1 MTARLEEVLGELG
14 MVVGEAI
21 GCSPWITVTQNDIDA
36 FAEVT
41 RDPDPM
47 HIDPQW
53 CAEHGPFPT
62 TVAFGFLTMSLITH
76 MSHTAR
82 EWPAGVYALN
92 LGFDRLRFIAPVP
105 VGSRIR
111 GCFRLEDASLRED
124 GSVRTVTAVEVE
136 IEGHDRPALA
146 GSWLGVF
153 YPPAAQAKL
162 VA

>member
-1 MTARLEEVLGELG
+1 MSDGLDNALAELG
-14 MVVGEAI
+14 MTVGEVI
-21 GCSPWITVTQNDIDA
+21 GSSPWITVTQDDIDT
-36 FAEVT
+36 FAKVT

-47 HIDPQW
+47 HIDPAW

-62 TVAFGFLTMSLITH
+62 TVAFGFLTLALITH

-82 EWPAGVYALN
+82 EWPQGVYALN
-92 LGFDRLRFIAPVP
+92 LGFDRVRFIAPVP
-105 VGSRIR
+105 VGSHIR
-111 GCFRLEDASLRED
+111 GHFRLAEASLRDD

-136 IEGHDRPALA
+136 IAGDDRLALA
-146 GSWLGVF
+146 ASWLGVF

>member
-1 MTARLEEVLGELG
+1 MSATIESALAEIG
-14 MVVGEAI
+14 MAPGAEI
-21 GCSPWITVTQNDIDA
+21 GVSPWITVTQDDIDA
-36 FAEVT
+36 FAAVT
-41 RDPDPM
+41 RDADPM
-47 HIDPQW
+47 HVDPRW
-53 CAEHGPFPT
+53 CADQGPFPT
-62 TVAFGFLTMSLITH
+62 TIAFGFLTMSLITH

-111 GCFRLEDASLRED
+111 GRFRLEDASLRFD
-124 GSVRTVTAVEVE
+124 GSVRTVTAVKVE
-136 IEGHDRPALA
+136 IEGQDRPALV

-153 YPPAAQAKL
+153 YPPSAQVKQ

>member
-1 MTARLEEVLGELG
+1 MSATIESALAELG
-14 MVVGEAI
+14 MVPGGDI
-21 GCSPWITVTQNDIDA
+21 GISPWITVTQDDIDP
-36 FAEVT
+36 FAAVT

-47 HIDPQW
+47 HVDPRW

-76 MSHTAR
+76 LSHSAR
-82 EWPAGVYALN
+82 KWPEGVYALN
-92 LGFDRLRFIAPVP
+92 LGFDRLRFITPVP

-111 GCFRLEDASLRED
+111 GRFSLADASLRDD

-153 YPPAAQAKL
+153 YPPSAQAKL

>member
-14 MVVGEAI
+14 MVVGEGI
-21 GCSPWITVTQNDIDA
+21 GCSPWITVTQDDIDA

-47 HIDPQW
+47 HIDPRW

-82 EWPAGVYALN
+82 EWPPGVYALN

-136 IEGHDRPALA
+136 IEGHDRLALA